1 MLRCVIDTN
10 VIVSGIIIPQGYP
23 YQIIK
28 MWENEKFVFVTS
40 TEIIDEVIRVLQY
53 PKIKK
58 NYKLSDLDIQ
68 NVEVS
73 LGLDTMLVSGK
84 LKVDKIKEDPEYNK
98 FLSCASEGNAYYI
111 ITGDRH
117 LLKLKSYQDIQITT
131 PKKFIIEYQ
140 RNIQK

>member
-23 YQIIK
+23 YQILK

-40 TEIIDEVIRVLQY
+40 PEIIEEVIRVLQY

-68 NVEVS
+68 NVEIS

-84 LKVDKIKEDPEYNK
+84 LKVDKIKEDPEDNK
-98 FLSCASEGNAYYI
+98 FLSCALEGNAYYI
-111 ITGDRH
+111 VTGDRH
-117 LLKLKSYQDIQITT
+117 LLKLKSYQGIQIIT

-140 RNIQK
+140 RNIKK